1 MFLLYLGMLSV
12 KQMEGFKKRGSMDET
27 KLKDRKAMLTALF
40 EDKAYVPM
48 KAKELAMLLNIP
60 KSQRGELQE
69 VLDILVAEG
78 KAGLSKKGKY
88 GKPETF
94 SVQGMFSGHPRGFGF
109 VTIEGRDRSAT
120 GMGHG

>member
-27 KLKDRKAMLTALF
+27 KLNDRKAMLTALF

-69 VLDILVAEG
+69 VLDLLVAEG
-78 KAGLSKKGKY
+78 KAGLSKKENTESRRRFPY
-88 GKPETF
+88 RDCFPDIPE
-94 SVQGMFSGHPRGFGF
+94 
-109 VTIEGRDRSAT
+109 DLAL
-120 GMGHG
+120 